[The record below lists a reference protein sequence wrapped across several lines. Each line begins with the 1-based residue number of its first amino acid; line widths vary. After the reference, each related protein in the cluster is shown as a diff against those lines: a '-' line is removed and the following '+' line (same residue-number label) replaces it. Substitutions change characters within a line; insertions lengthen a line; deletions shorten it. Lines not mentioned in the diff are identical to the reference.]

1 MSSELERIALL
12 RRILEHEGASAAAD
26 GGVRVGIG
34 DDAAVLTASPG
45 TLVWTVDAQVEGTH
59 FRLDWMTWEDVGWRS
74 VMAAAS
80 DLAAMAAEPLAA
92 LAALV
97 LGPEVDD
104 AALASLARG
113 QAAASRAVGLP
124 IVGGNLARGRETSL
138 TTTVLGRVDAPV
150 LRDGARP
157 GDGVWLAGPLG
168 LAAAGLRLLARG
180 APVSVDPHAFATC
193 LAAFRRPCARIE
205 AGRGLARRASAAI
218 DVSDGLAG
226 DASHVARASGVR
238 VVLEEAALH
247 AHVLG
252 PELAAVAGALGL
264 APLELALRGG
274 EDYAVLAF
282 APSDVDLATYGY
294 VRIGRVDAALLD
306 GPGVALE
313 TQDEPRALVPLE
325 AMGFDHFAPRP
336 ASAD

>member
-12 RRILEHEGASAAAD
+12 RRILEREGGRAAASAGD
-26 GGVRVGIG
+26 VRVGIG
-34 DDAAVLTASPG
+34 DDAAVLVASQG
-45 TLVWTVDAQVEGTH
+45 SLVWTVDAQVEGTH

-92 LAALV
+92 LASLA
-97 LGPEVDD
+97 LGPDVDD

-138 TTTVLGRVDAPV
+138 TTTVLGRADAPV

-168 LAAAGLRLLARG
+168 LAAAGLRLLVRG
-180 APVSVDPHAFATC
+180 APVPVDSRASATC
-193 LAAFRRPCARIE
+193 LAAFRRPLARIG

-238 VVLEEAALH
+238 VVIEEAALR
-247 AHVLG
+247 AHVVG
-252 PELAAVAGALGL
+252 PELTAVADALGL
-264 APLELALRGG
+264 APLELTLRGG

-282 APSDVDLATYGY
+282 APADVDLATSGF
-294 VRIGRVDAALLD
+294 VRIGRVEAAPLE

-313 TQDEPRALVPLE
+313 TQDEPRALIPLE
-325 AMGFDHFAPRP
+325 ATGFDHFAARTG
-336 ASAD
+336 